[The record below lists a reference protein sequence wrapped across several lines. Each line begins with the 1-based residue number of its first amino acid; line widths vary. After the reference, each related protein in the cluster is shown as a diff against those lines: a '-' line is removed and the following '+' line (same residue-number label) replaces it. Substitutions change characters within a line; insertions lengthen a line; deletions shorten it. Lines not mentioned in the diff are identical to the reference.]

1 VRLWNGLVHRQIHR
15 RGVHVPG
22 GGSSAAAEMK
32 SETVTHTF
40 DRASPERLDRS
51 ATSADD
57 LDSRLDVLVV
67 RRATPRARSGCSS
80 PRRARTSVTFAVHD
94 TTAAASPVL
103 RAFREDAWRYIEVDS
118 ARGRHAPRRC
128 CTSRTPTTCR
138 TCTTCT
144 RPRVRGSGT
153 STKWT
158 GFNFYRVFYGILIST
173 VICLSSAFKSN

>member
-80 PRRARTSVTFAVHD
+80 PRRARTSVTFAVRD

-103 RAFREDAWRYIEVDS
+103 RAFREDLWRYIEVDS
-118 ARGRHAPRRC
+118 ARGRHARGAAARRVHRPPAGHAPRARAHG
-128 CTSRTPTTCR
+128 REGR
-138 TCTTCT
+138 GQ
-144 RPRVRGSGT
+144 VRNGQA
-153 STKWT
+153 
-158 GFNFYRVFYGILIST
+158 LIST
-173 VICLSSAFKSN
+173 VFFMEY